1 MCGAVGDHWSKNP
14 STVLNAIKC
23 MTLGGP
29 YRYARDLGAK
39 DVTERSGLAGPNLLD
54 CLEIFLYQGDLCL
67 QTEPH
72 CTSASPWN
80 NPCVEGRIQSVTATS
95 IEGYVVV

>member
-1 MCGAVGDHWSKNP
+1 MPGTWV
-14 STVLNAIKC
+14 
-23 MTLGGP
+23 
-29 YRYARDLGAK
+29 K
-39 DVTERSGLAGPNLLD
+39 DVAERSGL
-54 CLEIFLYQGDLCL
+54 E
-67 QTEPH
+67 TEPH